1 MQTEF
6 VKVKF
11 DIFCDWEGTPPV
23 YRVFVNDEL
32 FVERTYIWHD
42 VYLVE
47 MLQIQAPL
55 GQYKI
60 RVKSAGPVKTKFKVR
75 NRRIETGPGVWVD
88 DETLEITH
96 EST

>member
-11 DIFCDWEGTPPV
+11 DIFCDWEGTPPI

-32 FVERTYIWHD
+32 FTERTYIWHD
-42 VYLVE
+42 VYLAE
-47 MLQIQAPL
+47 MLQIQAPP

-60 RVKSAGPVKTKFKVR
+60 RVKSAGPVKNKFKVR
-75 NRRIETGPGVWVD
+75 NRRIETGPGVWID

-96 EST
+96 AST

>member
-6 VKVKF
+6 VKVIF
-11 DIFCDWEGTPPV
+11 DIYCDWEGTPPI

-32 FVERTYIWHD
+32 FTERTYIWHD
-42 VYLVE
+42 VYLAE
-47 MLQIQAPL
+47 MLQIQAPP

-60 RVKSAGPVKTKFKVR
+60 HVKSAGPVKTKFKVR

-96 EST
+96 AST